1 MASAPKS
8 RTNNL
13 EIQYTKNLIVG
24 GGGEAAVLMVN
35 WLNKTQFI
43 QFYWM
48 ISVDLQRTSE
58 NTA

>member
-1 MASAPKS
+1 MASEPKS

-48 ISVDLQRTSE
+48 ISVDLQRT
-58 NTA
+58 